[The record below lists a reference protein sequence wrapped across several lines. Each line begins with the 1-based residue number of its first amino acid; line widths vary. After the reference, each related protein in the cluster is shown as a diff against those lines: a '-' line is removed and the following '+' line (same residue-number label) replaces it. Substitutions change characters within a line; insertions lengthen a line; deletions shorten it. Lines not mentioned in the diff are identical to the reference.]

1 MRGTQTGKMWY
12 YYILNFR
19 TGFKGLQV
27 FVALLIHL
35 CPQITIMVK
44 MAAWLRAPLSFVV
57 TKGSDCPFTHIHTC
71 TPYEMSQQC
80 AARAETRSGVGMK

>member
-57 TKGSDCPFTHIHTC
+57 TKGSDCPFTHIHTPAHLTKC
-71 TPYEMSQQC
+71 PSSVLHVQK
-80 AARAETRSGVGMK
+80 RALALE